1 MLENWERAGFG
12 IYIHWPF
19 CEAKCPYCDFNS
31 HVSKKIDQ
39 KAWTNAYLREITN
52 SYQYTS
58 NMVLSTI
65 FFGGGT
71 PSLMLSLI
79 HI

>member
-1 MLENWERAGFG
+1 MHENWERAGFG

-31 HVSKKIDQ
+31 HVSSEIDQ
-39 KAWTNAYLREITN
+39 KAWANAYLREITN
-52 SYQYTS
+52 SYRFTS

-65 FFGGGT
+65 FFGGN
-71 PSLMLSLI
+71 I
-79 HI
+79 WI